1 MTGQSVLEVEG
12 LRKSYGQTVAVDGV
26 DLRVGPGEVFGLL
39 GPNGAGKSTTI
50 GCVCGLLEPDAGR
63 VRLAGQNMQDAPLEA
78 RLGLGVV
85 PQEIAL
91 YDALTV
97 TANLEA
103 FGGLYGLTGRRLGER
118 VAWCLDFAQLGDRA
132 ADRVADLSGGMRR
145 RLNLAAAL
153 LHDPDL
159 ILADEPTVGVDP
171 QSRNHIFD
179 AILALA
185 AAGKAV
191 VYTTHYMEEV
201 ERLCARAA
209 IIDHGRVIAADSL
222 PELLKLAE
230 QAQRL
235 ELGWT
240 GGPPGAEVVAAL
252 VKRFAPTD
260 HALEGGRLELSF
272 HGAVPVSDLVGWL
285 AEQGRP
291 VAEVHNRRPTLEDA
305 FLRLTGRTLRDG

>member
-1 MTGQSVLEVEG
+1 MTGQPVLEVEG

-26 DLRVGPGEVFGLL
+26 DLRVSPGEVFGLL

-63 VRLAGQNMQDAPLEA
+63 VRLAGQDLKDAPLAA
-78 RLGLGVV
+78 RLRLGVV
-85 PQEIAL
+85 PQELAL
-91 YDALTV
+91 YDPLTV
-97 TANLEA
+97 RANLEA
-103 FGGLYGLTGRRLGER
+103 FGGLYGLTGSRLVER

-132 ADRVADLSGGMRR
+132 ADRVASLSGGMRR

-240 GGPPGAEVVAAL
+240 GGPPEAELVAAL
-252 VKRFAPTD
+252 VERFEPTD
-260 HALEGGRLELSF
+260 HTLEGGRLELSF
-272 HGAVPVSDLVGWL
+272 HGPVPVSDLVGWL
-285 AEQGRP
+285 AEQGRA
-291 VAEVHNRRPTLEDA
+291 VAEVHMRRPTLEDA

>member
-1 MTGQSVLEVEG
+1 MARETLLEVEG
-12 LRKSYGQTVAVDGV
+12 LRKSYGDNVAVDGV
-26 DLRVGPGEVFGLL
+26 DLRVSAGEVFGLL
-39 GPNGAGKSTTI
+39 GPNGAGKSTII

-63 VRLAGQNMQDAPLEA
+63 LRLAGRDLAGAGLAA
-78 RLGLGVV
+78 RMGLGVV
-85 PQEIAL
+85 PQELAL
-91 YDALTV
+91 YDDLTV

-103 FGGLYGLTGRRLGER
+103 FGGIYGLSGARLAER
-118 VAWCLDFAQLGDRA
+118 VGWSLDFAQLGDRA
-132 ADRVADLSGGMRR
+132 GDRVASLSGGMKR

-209 IIDHGRVIAADSL
+209 IIDQGRVIAADSL
-222 PELLKLAE
+222 PGLLKLAE

-240 GGPPGAEVVAAL
+240 GGPPGAGVVAAMAE
-252 VKRFAPTD
+252 RFEPTD

-272 HGAVPVSDLVGWL
+272 HGPVPVSDLVGWL
-285 AEQGRP
+285 AERGHP
-291 VAEVHNRRPTLEDA
+291 VAEVHMRRPTLEDA